1 MHRFTKA
8 RDFVKV
14 KGDKKTRAKACH
26 EHFIS
31 LRDVLDELKA
41 CEADL
46 NEIRRK
52 RHDELAQKQQE
63 IEELKRTN
71 KKQEYRFW
79 IATII
84 GVIGIIIAIFV

>member
-1 MHRFTKA
+1 
-8 RDFVKV
+8 
-14 KGDKKTRAKACH
+14 
-26 EHFIS
+26 
-31 LRDVLDELKA
+31 LRDILDELKA

-71 KKQEYRFW
+71 KKQEYKFW
-79 IATII
+79 ITTII
-84 GVIGIIIAIFV
+84 AVIGIIIAIIV